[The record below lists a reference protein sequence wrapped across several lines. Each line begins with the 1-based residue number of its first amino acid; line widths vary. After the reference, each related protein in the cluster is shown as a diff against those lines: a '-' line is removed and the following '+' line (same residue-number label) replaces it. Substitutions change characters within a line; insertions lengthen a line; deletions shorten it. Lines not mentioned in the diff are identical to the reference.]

1 MTKKLKKA
9 TTFLSAVA
17 MVMAMLLNFQV
28 GMFSIDFGHKASAAT
43 IEPSAPT
50 EGDGTSTNPYKIG
63 TASELYWFADKIN
76 NENSTYGSAS
86 AVLTAD
92 IAVNENVPNE
102 NGELNGTNFTSWT
115 PIGNSSSNIYTGI
128 FDGKGFTVSGLYFN
142 NTSSFD
148 YIGLFGFN
156 SGSISNIG
164 VADSC
169 FRAKLSVGGVCGNNN
184 GTVTNCYN
192 MGTVYGMGNVGGVC
206 GENFGTLTNCYNTG
220 TVSTTTNTAYG
231 GGVCGNNA
239 CKIINCYNTGKVSG
253 TSNVG
258 ALCGSDSGTVT
269 KCYYL
274 ANCNAEGTT
283 FDCIV
288 GESKTAS
295 EFSGGTV
302 CENLGYHSHR
312 INGLCSLCRGDYE
325 PAKETTDKYDIDGVE
340 GFDTVYE
347 ISNAGQLYW
356 FAALVNNDT
365 THAEFDAQNKS
376 ANAVL
381 TADITVNTGNVAG
394 CNGVKAYGW
403 IDWTPVG
410 SSSARYMGTFDGQGY
425 TVSGLYFN
433 DDTASYVGLFGCII
447 STGRISDVNVENFW
461 FKGYDYAGGV
471 CGSNDGS
478 GGTIKNCKSSGE
490 VSAAYFNA
498 NVGGVCGCNA
508 GTVTNCENSAKAG
521 AAGSQAYVGGVC
533 GNNYGILTNCENSG
547 EVSSDGN
554 GAYVGGICGNNSSN
568 GAVKNC
574 YNIGNVSG
582 TSDYVSKVCGY
593 NDGGTVANCYYLAQ
607 TEDGNGGKTEEQFTS
622 GEVAYLLSQGTDG
635 SVWGQTL
642 GESGDAYPAL
652 N

>member
-295 EFSGGTV
+295 EFSSGTV
-302 CENLGYHSHR
+302 C
-312 INGLCSLCRGDYE
+312 
-325 PAKETTDKYDIDGVE
+325 
-340 GFDTVYE
+340 
-347 ISNAGQLYW
+347 
-356 FAALVNNDT
+356 
-365 THAEFDAQNKS
+365 
-376 ANAVL
+376 
-381 TADITVNTGNVAG
+381 
-394 CNGVKAYGW
+394 
-403 IDWTPVG
+403 
-410 SSSARYMGTFDGQGY
+410 
-425 TVSGLYFN
+425 
-433 DDTASYVGLFGCII
+433 
-447 STGRISDVNVENFW
+447 
-461 FKGYDYAGGV
+461 V
-471 CGSNDGS
+471 CML
-478 GGTIKNCKSSGE
+478 K
-490 VSAAYFNA
+490 
-498 NVGGVCGCNA
+498 
-508 GTVTNCENSAKAG
+508 
-521 AAGSQAYVGGVC
+521 
-533 GNNYGILTNCENSG
+533 
-547 EVSSDGN
+547 
-554 GAYVGGICGNNSSN
+554 
-568 GAVKNC
+568 
-574 YNIGNVSG
+574 
-582 TSDYVSKVCGY
+582 
-593 NDGGTVANCYYLAQ
+593 
-607 TEDGNGGKTEEQFTS
+607 
-622 GEVAYLLSQGTDG
+622 
-635 SVWGQTL
+635 
-642 GESGDAYPAL
+642 
-652 N
+652 